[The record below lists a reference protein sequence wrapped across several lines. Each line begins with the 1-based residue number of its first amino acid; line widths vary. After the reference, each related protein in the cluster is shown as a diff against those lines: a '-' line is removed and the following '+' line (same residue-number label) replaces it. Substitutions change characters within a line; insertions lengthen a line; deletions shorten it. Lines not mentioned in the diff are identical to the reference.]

1 MSKQHLK
8 FGRKG
13 LIAFYEQLLEDGH
26 ITENGSA
33 HTRLKE
39 LREKLSNRTG
49 WIDYIKKKDTDKS
62 LAWLKKVMN

>member
-1 MSKQHLK
+1 M
-8 FGRKG
+8 
-13 LIAFYEQLLEDGH
+13 IAFYEQLLEDGH

-39 LREKLSNRTG
+39 LQEKLSNRTG
-49 WIDYIKKKDTDKS
+49 WIDYIKKKDADKS

>member
-8 FGRKG
+8 FGIKG

-39 LREKLSNRTG
+39 LQLKLSNKTG
-49 WIDYIKKKDTDKS
+49 WIDCIKKKDTDES
-62 LAWLKKVMN
+62 LVWLKKVMN

>member
-8 FGRKG
+8 FGIKG
-13 LIAFYEQLLEDGH
+13 LIAFYEQLLEEGR

-39 LREKLSNRTG
+39 LQLKLSNKTG
-49 WIDYIKKKDTDKS
+49 LIDCIKKKDTDES
-62 LAWLKKVMN
+62 LVWLKKVMN

>member
-8 FGRKG
+8 FGIKG

-26 ITENGSA
+26 ITENGST

-39 LREKLSNRTG
+39 LQLKLSNKTG
-49 WIDYIKKKDTDKS
+49 WIDCIKKKDTDES
-62 LAWLKKVMN
+62 LVWLKKVMN